1 MLKTTAK
8 SFFCFVDNG
17 VLCYTEKED
26 IMGFIKE
33 KFFGQLDQ
41 PQIET
46 TEQFLAGT
54 DERIVF
60 KTKPNKKAHIW
71 ESILKNI
78 GFVLIWM
85 AIDVAALVFSFV
97 NNNVEWTFRIM
108 ILAFLALHMF
118 PVWLWVAGIVR
129 SVKQAQNA
137 EYALTEKRII
147 IKSGKLAHDF
157 RVIYYK
163 DIVKIDMKRG
173 RLDKMCGVADIY
185 IRTNT
190 ESVALPNI
198 AEVEDVW
205 KQLSILVAQE
215 NPDIKM

>member
-1 MLKTTAK
+1 
-8 SFFCFVDNG
+8 
-17 VLCYTEKED
+17 
-26 IMGFIKE
+26 MGFIKE

-97 NNNVEWTFRIM
+97 NNDIEWTFRIM

-215 NPDIKM
+215 NPDFKM

>member
-1 MLKTTAK
+1 M
-8 SFFCFVDNG
+8 
-17 VLCYTEKED
+17 
-26 IMGFIKE
+26 
-33 KFFGQLDQ
+33 
-41 PQIET
+41 
-46 TEQFLAGT
+46 
-54 DERIVF
+54 
-60 KTKPNKKAHIW
+60 
-71 ESILKNI
+71 
-78 GFVLIWM
+78 
-85 AIDVAALVFSFV
+85 
-97 NNNVEWTFRIM
+97 
-108 ILAFLALHMF
+108 
-118 PVWLWVAGIVR
+118 R

-163 DIVKIDMKRG
+163 DIVKIDMKRE

-185 IRTNT
+185 IRTKT

-215 NPDIKM
+215 NPDFKM

>member
-1 MLKTTAK
+1 
-8 SFFCFVDNG
+8 
-17 VLCYTEKED
+17 
-26 IMGFIKE
+26 MGFIKE

-54 DERIVF
+54 DERIIF

-97 NNNVEWTFRIM
+97 NNDIEWTFRIM
-108 ILAFLALHMF
+108 ILVFLALHMF

-198 AEVEDVW
+198 AEVEEVW
-205 KQLSILVAQE
+205 DRLARLVKQE
-215 NPDIKM
+215 NPQVKI